1 MKENYKI
8 LMLKKLLSSLLFDK
22 YDIDFDIWDMPQ
34 HGYLYGAEYG
44 LTVKLDP
51 EKVTMAGNDYN
62 RSVGNLLF
70 TFDERIRYILS
81 YVSMDVDDLQIE
93 YEFIN
98 SEEFSDKLKQK
109 VLKVLPLIY
118 DEIPNLPKI
127 KSIRVHPRSKSMPE
141 FEVSL
146 DFDFDRHNTAS
157 YDKYGNSFITTSNIN
172 MKVFDALHTLLPEL
186 GDIHVQVGFY

>member
-1 MKENYKI
+1 
-8 LMLKKLLSSLLFDK
+8 
-22 YDIDFDIWDMPQ
+22 
-34 HGYLYGAEYG
+34 
-44 LTVKLDP
+44 
-51 EKVTMAGNDYN
+51 MAGNEYN
-62 RSVGNLLF
+62 PSIGNLLF
-70 TFDERIRYILS
+70 TFDDRINSLLS
-81 YVSMDVDDLQIE
+81 YVSMDVDDLQIQ

-146 DFDFDRHNTAS
+146 EFDFDRHNDAS
-157 YDKYGNSFITTSNIN
+157 YDNYGNSFITTSNMD
-172 MKVFDALHTLLPEL
+172 MKVFDSLHTLLPEF
-186 GDIHVQVGFY
+186 GDIYFQVGFN

>member
-22 YDIDFDIWDMPQ
+22 YDIDFDIWDAPKE
-34 HGYLYGAEYG
+34 YIYGPKYG

-51 EKVTMAGNDYN
+51 EKVIMAGNEYN
-62 RSVGNLLF
+62 PSIGNLLF
-70 TFDERIRYILS
+70 TFDDRINSLLS
-81 YVSMDVDDLQIE
+81 YVSMDVDDLQIQ

-146 DFDFDRHNTAS
+146 EFDFDRHNDAS
-157 YDKYGNSFITTSNIN
+157 YDNYGNSFITTSNMD
-172 MKVFDALHTLLPEL
+172 MKVFDSLHTLLPEF
-186 GDIHVQVGFY
+186 GDIYFQVGFN